1 MILLHGFIKKTQKTP
16 PQELELAFK
25 RKKTTGIMEKIM
37 RRKNPHIGSSFDDFL
52 KEEGIYEEIKA
63 STSKRLLAMQMEK
76 EMKKKTNFKKQN
88 GEGHAHQSCIA

>member
-1 MILLHGFIKKTQKTP
+1 
-16 PQELELAFK
+16 
-25 RKKTTGIMEKIM
+25 M

-76 EMKKKTNFKKQN
+76 EMKKKRISKNKMAKAMRTSRASLDRLLDPENPSVTLYTLAKAASVLGKDIRVSL
-88 GEGHAHQSCIA
+88 HDAR